1 MDFKKALPAGDFVMN
16 LIIERPSAFYFL
28 LLLVPALVFVIV
40 RYKKLL
46 KCLGMTTDNFGKKSA
61 VVNYTKRFMAKTI
74 CRALAVI
81 CLVASYAG
89 IFWGTK
95 LVPVKKSGNAVA
107 FVFDISYSMQADD
120 AAGNMSRLNSAAHY
134 AEELLKYMERTSVSV
149 ILTKGEGVVA
159 IPLTEDFT
167 SIQTLLSMLSP
178 KLMTTIGTNLGN
190 GIETAIKSFPEQSS
204 MASRIWVFTDG
215 DEPSSNYIPALEHS
229 VKCGIPVTLIGFGSE
244 RETEIVTGDGIT
256 KVKTALR
263 SAQLENT
270 VSILNRNSIAKGRH
284 EPLLNYIDASEYGS
298 GFEILKQLKGT
309 SKSSANEETL
319 AEESFVAYEEQPV
332 ERKNLFLL
340 LAIVFYIISFVS
352 SELTFAKK
360 PAERQK
366 ATSLLI
372 VLSVMLLFTGCSSR
386 LENGIS
392 ILKGKMAWNRKNYQ
406 EAVACFL
413 EAAESAHERGDF
425 EYEQYA
431 LYDLASTYLME
442 NETDAALERF
452 EQIAEDVPEG
462 VRFAVMYNSGII
474 AHRKG
479 DYEKAAV
486 CFKDALQIDSTNTN
500 AKINLELS
508 LMNNTK
514 PDNAKESELTPL
526 SQNEKDKTMKDAIYS
541 IIKENE
547 QNRWKNQRQEQ
558 QSSSKDY

>member
-1 MDFKKALPAGDFVMN
+1 MN

-28 LLLVPALVFVIV
+28 LLLIPVLLFDFK
-40 RYKKLL
+40 RYRKLL
-46 KCLGMTTDNFGKKSA
+46 KGLGMTGETVGKKSRII
-61 VVNYTKRFMAKTI
+61 NFSKRYMGKTI
-74 CRALAVI
+74 CRILAAI
-81 CLVASYAG
+81 CLVSSYAG
-89 IFWGTK
+89 IYWGTK
-95 LVPVKKSGNAVA
+95 LVPVKKNGNAVA

-120 AAGNMSRLNSAAHY
+120 AAGNMTRLDSAARY
-134 AEELLKYMERTSVSV
+134 AQELLEYMDRTSVSV
-149 ILTKGEGVVA
+149 VLTKGEGVVA

-167 SIQTLLSMLSP
+167 SIQTLLTMLSP

-215 DEPSSNYIPALEHS
+215 DEPSSNYIQALEHT
-229 VKCGIPVTLIGFGSE
+229 VKCGIPLTFIGFGSE

-263 SAQLENT
+263 SVQLENT
-270 VSILNRNSIAKGRH
+270 VSVINKNSISKGRH
-284 EPLLNYIDASEYGS
+284 EPLLNYIDSSEYGS
-298 GFEILKQLKGT
+298 AFEILNPLKRTDKNG
-309 SKSSANEETL
+309 N

-340 LAIVFYIISFVS
+340 LAIIIYIISFIL
-352 SELTFAKK
+352 SELSFSRKSF
-360 PAERQK
+360 EHRK
-366 ATSLLI
+366 ASSLLI
-372 VLSVMLLFTGCSSR
+372 VLSIMLLFTGCSSR

-462 VRFAVMYNSGII
+462 VKFAVLYNSGII

-486 CFKDALQIDSTNTN
+486 CFKDALQIDSTDTN

-508 LMNNTK
+508 LMNNSK
-514 PDNAKESELTPL
+514 PENAKESELIPL

>member
-1 MDFKKALPAGDFVMN
+1 MN

-28 LLLVPALVFVIV
+28 LLLIPVFVFDFK
-40 RYKKLL
+40 RYQKLL
-46 KCLGMTTDNFGKKSA
+46 KGLGMTGETFGKKSR
-61 VVNYTKRFMAKTI
+61 VSGYTKRYMAKTI
-74 CRALAVI
+74 SRAIAVI
-81 CLVASYAG
+81 LLVASYAG
-89 IFWGTK
+89 IYWGTK
-95 LVPVKKSGNAVA
+95 LVPVKKNGNAVA

-120 AAGNMSRLNSAAHY
+120 AAGNMTRLDSAARY
-134 AEELLKYMERTSVSV
+134 ADELLEYMDRTSVSV

-167 SIQTLLSMLSP
+167 SIHTLLSMLSP

-215 DEPSSNYIPALEHS
+215 DEPSSNYIQALEHT
-229 VKCGIPVTLIGFGSE
+229 VKCGIPLTFIGFGSE

-263 SAQLENT
+263 SVQLENT
-270 VSILNRNSIAKGRH
+270 VSVLNKNSVSKGRH

-298 GFEILKQLKGT
+298 AFEILNPLKRTDKNGN
-309 SKSSANEETL
+309 SED
-319 AEESFVAYEEQPV
+319 SFVAYEEQPV

-340 LAIVFYIISFVS
+340 LAIAAYIISFVL
-352 SELTFAKK
+352 SELSFNRKTF
-360 PAERQK
+360 ERQK
-366 ATSLLI
+366 ISSLLI
-372 VLSVMLLFTGCSSR
+372 VFSVMILFTGCSSR

-452 EQIAEDVPEG
+452 EQIAEDVPES
-462 VRFAVMYNSGII
+462 VKFAVLYNSGII

-479 DYEKAAV
+479 DYENAAV
-486 CFKDALQIDSTNTN
+486 CFKGALQLDSTNTN

-508 LMNNTK
+508 LMNNSR